1 MKVSKKEITFRREVY
16 ISGLLMGND
25 RRVKIKG
32 GNFMRKGSLT
42 ILTILL
48 IVGVIFAAGVNS
60 TDAQEPKRLIVAN
73 FADANSLDPQR
84 VSDTASFWIQNQ
96 MYEGL
101 VRRTP
106 DMGVEPALAKDWEF
120 IDDRTIEFYLREGVK
135 FHNGDEFTAE
145 DVLFSYQRLLDPDFG
160 SPGASRLAM
169 VDIDN
174 VEIVDDYTIRI
185 PTKEPF
191 AAILTYLAHSA
202 SLIVSKS
209 GVEEHGDAFGENPV
223 GTGPFKLNNWRQGD
237 EVVLD
242 RFDDYWGGPAEVDQ
256 LIFRAIPEGTS
267 RTIELETGGVHVSR
281 GIERVDLDR
290 VDNHRNLEL
299 HLYEALRI
307 NYMGFNHEAEP
318 FNDVRVRQA
327 IAYALDHSEIVQAVY
342 GPLGGPAT
350 GYINSNIWAFNPDT
364 YLYPRDIDKA
374 KELMAEA
381 GYADGF
387 TTKIAIND
395 DATRRALAEVV
406 SYQLEQLNIQSSIE
420 VYEWGAY
427 LDMTGRGDHEIY
439 MLAWLA
445 STGDPHHAMH
455 PLFHSSNKGSAG
467 NRQFYDNPQVDELL
481 EKGMVETDMDQRMAF
496 YQEAQQIISED
507 VGWIPLADDREAVG
521 VHVSVTNFVPCP
533 SGYHMFHKVG
543 LE

>member
-1 MKVSKKEITFRREVY
+1 MKNARF
-16 ISGLLMGND
+16 
-25 RRVKIKG
+25 
-32 GNFMRKGSLT
+32 T
-42 ILTILL
+42 ILTTLL
-48 IVGVIFAAGVNS
+48 IVGLLFGTGIF
-60 TDAQEPKRLIVAN
+60 TIEAQNPKQLIVSN
-73 FADANSLDPQR
+73 FADANSLDPQM

-106 DMGVEPALAKDWEF
+106 DMGVEPALAEDWEF
-120 IDDRTIEFYLREGVK
+120 IDDRTVEFYLRQGVK

-145 DVLFSYQRLLDPDFG
+145 DVLFSYQRLLDPEFG

-202 SLIVSKS
+202 SMIVSKS

-237 EVVLD
+237 QVVLD
-242 RFDDYWGGPAEVDQ
+242 RFDDYWGGPAQVDQ
-256 LIFRAIPEGTS
+256 LVFRAIPEGTS

-290 VDNHRNLEL
+290 VDNHPNLVL

-327 IAYALDHSEIVQAVY
+327 IAYALDHHEIVQAVY
-342 GPLGGPAT
+342 GPLGGPAS

-364 YLYPRDIDKA
+364 YLYPRDLDQA

-387 TTKIAIND
+387 STKIAIND

-406 SYQLEQLNIQSSIE
+406 SYQLEQLNIDTSIE

-455 PLFHSSNKGSAG
+455 PLFHSANKGSAG
-467 NRQFYDNPQVDELL
+467 NRQFYDNPKVDELL

-496 YQEAQQIISED
+496 YQEAQQILSDD
-507 VGWIPLADDREAVG
+507 VVWIPLADDREAVG
-521 VHVSVTNFVPCP
+521 VHSSVTNFVPCP
-533 SGYHMFHKVG
+533 SGYHMFHNVG